1 MNKQLIAVVVG
12 AVVLFAVAL
21 FAALA
26 FTGNNSDAGNVHT
39 MPNGQRMS
47 GSMHTGSTMGHTMSN
62 GHMMTGQM
70 PGMDTSP

>member
-1 MNKQLIAVVVG
+1 MNKQLIAVVAG
-12 AVVLFAVAL
+12 AVVLFAVA
-21 FAALA
+21 FSAALA

-39 MPNGQRMS
+39 MPNGQTMS

-62 GHMMTGQM
+62 GHMMTGRM